1 MDSQLVF
8 KVKEEIL
15 GTVIKKHNHILIT
28 GWNKTGKT
36 TSVLKTTRHFNNR
49 VYYSPDKRSLSYAL
63 EVDKDIKTITS
74 ISEIPTTSDVLLIV
88 DDFSRVD
95 NETQKTIWGFIR
107 NNKSMKIVVVS
118 NKIIDL
124 KPVLLIF
131 DAVVR
136 FKNDTAEILYSSLLE
151 ESLSEGKT

>member
-1 MDSQLVF
+1 MDSQFVF
-8 KVKEEIL
+8 KLKEEIL
-15 GTVIKKHNHILIT
+15 GTVIKKHNHILLT

-36 TSVLKTTRHFNNR
+36 TSVLKTTRHFINR
-49 VYYSPDKRSLSYAL
+49 IYYSPDKRSLSYAL
-63 EVDKDIKTITS
+63 EIDKDIKTLNS
-74 ISEIPTTSDVLLIV
+74 LSDFPTTDDSMLII
-88 DDFSRVD
+88 DDFSGLD
-95 NETQKTIWGFIR
+95 NESQKTIWGFIR

-136 FKNDTAEILYSSLLE
+136 FKSDTAEILYSNLLE